1 MVRLLKKAKGKN
13 PIETQPSANIVE
25 KYEGYLRKNQIPEL
39 FNKLLT
45 QILHDRPVNVR
56 HHILEQLNNI
66 QNQMK
71 RNNAQDYAYFSSV
84 DFDTM
89 FDAYDIAGEG
99 TLDYYTLLQAMT
111 VAGVKN
117 PEIHLKQDF
126 PQITEK
132 SMIGKPQF
140 TQIMVAEFT
149 KYGYS

>member
-25 KYEGYLRKNQIPEL
+25 KYEGYLKKNQIPEL

-45 QILHDRPVNVR
+45 HILNDRPVNVR
-56 HHILEQLNNI
+56 HHILEQLNHI
-66 QNQMK
+66 RYEK
-71 RNNAQDYAYFSSV
+71 EKNNALDYAYFSSV
-84 DFDTM
+84 DFETM
-89 FDAYDIAGEG
+89 FDAYDIAGDG
-99 TLDYYTLLQAMT
+99 NLDYHTLLQAMT

-117 PEIHLKQDF
+117 PEMHLKQDF

-140 TQIMVAEFT
+140 TQIMVAEFN
-149 KYGYS
+149 KCGYS

>member
-25 KYEGYLRKNQIPEL
+25 KYEGYLRNHKIHEL

-56 HHILEQLNNI
+56 HHILEQLSNI
-66 QNQMK
+66 KNQIK
-71 RNNAQDYAYFSSV
+71 NPSAHVPAYLTSG
-84 DFDTM
+84 DFETM

-99 TLDYYTLLQAMT
+99 SLDYYTLLQAMM

-117 PEIHLKQDF
+117 PEIYLKQDF

-140 TQIMVAEFT
+140 TQIMNAEFT
-149 KYGYS
+149 KYGFS